1 VFESEASRGAQRVVN
16 YLGAMGIAG
25 LVSLDGDLLLSSVKN
40 HAERPARV
48 ARLVARAGARREPD
62 LVGRIASLDSPGP
75 CTYYA
80 RVGASCV
87 VFVVVD
93 ESMTPAAVTDRLAR
107 AVAVFDRVMGVPWA
121 APGGGSGGGPD
132 GALDFA
138 HAPRGA
144 APRQPRTP
152 KPRA

>member
-1 VFESEASRGAQRVVN
+1 
-16 YLGAMGIAG
+16 
-25 LVSLDGDLLLSSVKN
+25 VSLDGDLLLSSVKN